1 MDDKWHTLN
10 FKDVLSSLN
19 SSKSGILEE
28 DIQKLQNT
36 HGKNTLPQKQRQ
48 SNILKFLAHFNDF
61 LIYVLLL
68 AAIITGLLGHFLDMS
83 VILMVTIIN
92 ALIGYIQ
99 EAKSEKA
106 LDSIRNMMTNEAIV
120 IRNGK
125 HLTISSEDIVIG
137 DIVVLA
143 AGAKVPADVRLIE
156 TNALNIEE
164 SALTGESLPVKKHT
178 NAIYSAAPL
187 GDRKNM
193 AYSGTSITSGSGK
206 GVVVAIGEYTEIGK
220 INTAMHQMDS
230 TITPLMQQT
239 AQFGKRVSVAIV
251 VLSIFIFIF
260 GVIVRDYDIVDLLLS
275 VIALAVGA
283 IPEGLPAVISII
295 LAFGVQSM
303 AKKQAIVK
311 NLPSVE
317 TLGAVSVICTD
328 KTGTL
333 TKNEMTVTDLIL
345 PNCTYEVTG
354 TGYAPNGEIRALNT
368 CKHDESTLHKFI
380 TCVKTVNESH
390 LAQNKDGHYYI
401 TGDPTEGCLM
411 TLSNK
416 YKEPLNNIEILDKIP
431 FDSKYKYMAY
441 LVLENH
447 QKRIYIKG
455 APDKILACT
464 EINDAI
470 RSKWESSIDDVASN
484 GKRLI
489 AAGYKDVSDDYET
502 LSHDDLNKGII
513 MLGLAGI
520 IDPPRESSK
529 YAVQECQKAGIT
541 VKMITGDHKA
551 TAMAIGK
558 QLGIGDG
565 KHAVLGQD
573 LDQMNDEEIYE
584 AATTHHI
591 FARTSPENKLQ
602 LVRALQHH
610 DKIIS
615 MTGDGVNDAPAL
627 KRADIGVAM
636 GIKGTEV
643 SKDAARMILV
653 DDNFDTIVDA
663 VKEGRRVYDNLKKTI
678 LFILPTN
685 GSQGLLIMAAILFGI
700 SIPLTPV
707 QVLWVNMVM
716 AVTISFA
723 LAFEPLEN
731 GAMLRPPRQKQ
742 KPLLSTYFLIRI
754 LLVSLLVAGAILTVN
769 LYLETHQLAHN
780 VVNTITLQSLVFAL
794 IFHLYNCRDLNQFAI
809 NRDFFKN
816 KMAFL
821 ITAILIILEIV
832 ITYVPIFNRIL
843 KTAPLEL
850 HYWLIP
856 IGIGLFVF
864 IAVEIEKW
872 FTRTILNIEA

>member
-1 MDDKWHTLN
+1 MDDKWHMLN
-10 FKDVLSSLN
+10 FNDVLNKLN
-19 SSKSGILEE
+19 SSETGILPE
-28 DIQKLQNT
+28 DVQKLQKIY
-36 HGKNTLPQKQRQ
+36 GKNTLPHKQRQ
-48 SNILKFLAHFNDF
+48 SVILKFLSHFNDF

-68 AAIITGLLGHFLDMS
+68 AAIITGMLGQFLDMS

-92 ALIGYIQ
+92 AIIGYVQ

-120 IRNGK
+120 IRDGK
-125 HLTISSEDIVIG
+125 HLTIPSEDIVGG
-137 DIVVLA
+137 DIVVLT

-156 TNALNIEE
+156 TNALKIEE
-164 SALTGESLPVKKHT
+164 SALTGESLPVKKHP
-178 NAIYSAAPL
+178 NAIYSAVPL

-206 GVVVAIGEYTEIGK
+206 GVVVAIGEHTEIGK

-354 TGYAPNGEIRALNT
+354 TGYAPNGEIRAVDESH
-368 CKHDESTLHKFI
+368 HDELSLNNFI

-390 LAQNKDGHYYI
+390 LAQNKEGHYYI

-411 TLSNK
+411 TLSHK

-455 APDKILACT
+455 APDKILART

-489 AAGYKDVSDDYET
+489 AAGYKDVSDDYES

-529 YAVQECQKAGIT
+529 RAVQECQKAGIT

-584 AATTHHI
+584 AATTHHV

-610 DKIIS
+610 DQIVS

-653 DDNFDTIVDA
+653 DDNFETIVDA

-731 GAMLRPPRQKQ
+731 GAMLRHPRQKY

-754 LLVSLLVAGAILTVN
+754 LLVSLFVAGAILTVN
-769 LYLETHQLAHN
+769 FYLETHQMAHN

-821 ITAILIILEIV
+821 ITAILIILEVI
-832 ITYVPIFNRIL
+832 ITYVPFFNHIL
-843 KTAPLEL
+843 KTSPLEL